1 MATGYRPNATTDFLE
16 EWKAKREK
24 MRAKMLGDIAA
35 STGGCSVATGTPS
48 LGINNKTT
56 NSELNNNG
64 NAGSGGSSTINCVS
78 SYPVVRSSSS
88 TALSR
93 RPEDDQHQT
102 PVGRGADPPGG
113 NLKKTPQPEKVVGTP
128 QSECSESGKDSPS
141 PVTGS
146 SKGKEKKSSGPS
158 ARKGKG
164 QIERRKLREK
174 RRSTGVVN
182 IPSNESLDELEDD
195 EGGEKERKREEALT
209 QHNTAQNE
217 ALTPDPAAPHF
228 FQETPRAA
236 PGRQRSAGAPGSE
249 EEGGGAS
256 RHRLGYGRHGRDSGA
271 AGGSGLERRIEELEK
286 ELAKE
291 RQENARLLSA
301 HQDKDD
307 LIAKL
312 KEEIDLLN
320 RDLDD
325 IEEENEQL
333 KQENKTLL
341 KVVGQL
347 TR

>member
-1 MATGYRPNATTDFLE
+1 MLEALLLFL
-16 EWKAKREK
+16 
-24 MRAKMLGDIAA
+24 
-35 STGGCSVATGTPS
+35 SF
-48 LGINNKTT
+48 
-56 NSELNNNG
+56 
-64 NAGSGGSSTINCVS
+64 SGGVCQHPLRAPGRLYPNFLSDAEADVSCVAC
-78 SYPVVRSSSS
+78 
-88 TALSR
+88 T
-93 RPEDDQHQT
+93 Q
-102 PVGRGADPPGG
+102 
-113 NLKKTPQPEKVVGTP
+113 
-128 QSECSESGKDSPS
+128 
-141 PVTGS
+141 
-146 SKGKEKKSSGPS
+146 
-158 ARKGKG
+158 
-164 QIERRKLREK
+164 
-174 RRSTGVVN
+174 
-182 IPSNESLDELEDD
+182 SLDELEDD

-236 PGRQRSAGAPGSE
+236 PGRQRSVGAPGSE
-249 EEGGGAS
+249 EEGRRQQAS
-256 RHRLGYGRHGRDSGA
+256 PGIRSSRQGFRRR
-271 AGGSGLERRIEELEK
+271 GGSGLERRIEELEK

-291 RQENARLLSA
+291 RQENTRLLSA